1 MEITLNKQYIAHGFK
16 ALHCKGMNPKYNP
29 LLDYDTAKQA
39 IDSGF
44 TKKDFSGL
52 TLPEIVAWEKTG
64 GWVGWVIPK
73 SYIAIDVEDGV
84 SIDYI
89 KALCRTLNIKPPVHN
104 SNKGK
109 HFFFKLTQKL
119 SAASKVV
126 TKSGLKV
133 TYRIGGKNYLILA
146 PTNGR
151 SWEVT
156 L

>member
-1 MEITLNKQYIAHGFK
+1 MEITLNDQYISHGFK
-16 ALHCKGMNPKYNP
+16 ALRCKGYHPKYNHGK
-29 LLDYDTAKQA
+29 DYKIAKEA
-39 IDSGF
+39 VDSGF
-44 TKKDFSGL
+44 TEEDFSGL
-52 TLPEIVAWEKTG
+52 TLSEIEAWEKTG
-64 GWVGWVIPK
+64 GWVGWVIPEG
-73 SYIAIDVEDGV
+73 YIAIDVEDSV

-89 KALCRTLNIKPPVHN
+89 KTLCRMLNINPPVHN

-119 SAASKVV
+119 SAASKVI

-151 SWEVT
+151 SWEAP